1 VPQLSRDL
9 STKKSKTSKS
19 QASHGR
25 RFLFDVDCGQKECRT
40 KSSHFELQSKWTILN
55 LFLVPSLF
63 FTASV
68 LERRKPL
75 SASARRAGWIGC
87 NIVLDNVPPEAKIP
101 LIEDTVIVNP
111 HNVREKYKQFQKLR
125 SIDWELRGWALD
137 VLRVARK
144 IGSREF
150 YLKQL
155 YKYEPELQALY
166 PNNRNVRPKIRQQL
180 QLLRDLSILDFLGD
194 GKYRL
199 KDER

>member
-1 VPQLSRDL
+1 M
-9 STKKSKTSKS
+9 
-19 QASHGR
+19 
-25 RFLFDVDCGQKECRT
+25 
-40 KSSHFELQSKWTILN
+40 
-55 LFLVPSLF
+55 
-63 FTASV
+63 
-68 LERRKPL
+68 
-75 SASARRAGWIGC
+75 
-87 NIVLDNVPPEAKIP
+87 
-101 LIEDTVIVNP
+101 IVNP